1 MNKAELID
9 NVQKALGT
17 ETTRRE
23 AEGAVDAV
31 IGAISQGIKS
41 DGKVQIVGFG
51 SFDVKKRAARLGR
64 NPQTGEP
71 MDISASKSVGFKP
84 SAALKGSL

>member
-84 SAALKGSL
+84 SAALKSSL